1 MAILP
6 PDPETAQQA
15 ELRSEDDGMPVH
27 PAKERD
33 PVGYADTHEER
44 EKAAA
49 AGYPAHP
56 VARALVDAG
65 YIVTSLID
73 DLRAPRNRLAVT
85 AAGLIG
91 FSLAALVLTRSSP
104 RPDYRRYWR

>member
-1 MAILP
+1 MATLP

-27 PAKERD
+27 PVKERD
-33 PVGYADTHEER
+33 PIGYANTHAER

-49 AGYPAHP
+49 AGYPIHP
-56 VARALVDAG
+56 VGRLLSDASF
-65 YIVTSLID
+65 ILTSLVD

-85 AAGLIG
+85 AAGLVG
-91 FSLAALVLTRSSP
+91 FGLAALFFARSAP
-104 RPDYRRYWR
+104 RPSDRGHRR